1 MRCSFGSWR
10 ESGAGAGEGV
20 GSGQGLKDRASCG
33 SVLGWGGVCGL
44 SVVSCGSFRAGGVGM
59 RGDGGGG
66 RGNEIWVDGKGS
78 NESGCA
84 RGVGERGGREGREG
98 RRGPSRENADHL
110 GGDASAEFK

>member
-1 MRCSFGSWR
+1 MLGSSFGSWR

-66 RGNEIWVDGKGS
+66 RGNERWVDGKGS

-84 RGVGERGGREGREG
+84 RGVGEKGERG
-98 RRGPSRENADHL
+98 
-110 GGDASAEFK
+110 K